1 MRPFKK
7 KTYPEEKGQ
16 NQALKNSQV
25 RDGIRGK
32 SSKEG
37 RKEQPFDS

>member
-7 KTYPEEKGQ
+7 KTYTEEKGQ